1 MEMRYLGLA
10 DRLGMVGIQWDLL
23 YCWHMYLVSIG
34 LEMLLLLIGTI
45 HRKKY
50 LGIYNIGKKY
60 LICGGKTRGCP
71 FAFAT
76 TSPALRGILLRD

>member
-1 MEMRYLGLA
+1 MEMRDLGLA
-10 DRLGMVGIQWDLL
+10 DRLGMVGIEWDLL

-50 LGIYNIGKKY
+50 LGII
-60 LICGGKTRGCP
+60 I
-71 FAFAT
+71 
-76 TSPALRGILLRD
+76 